1 MLSKQSEILKPN
13 QRWHF
18 NITPIRLKCTI
29 CLTEA
34 THTKQVK
41 VCKNVKSLVYHLAHE
56 HKDQC
61 GYLECKSLLKAIS
74 RALDL
79 GMIVQ

>member
-1 MLSKQSEILKPN
+1 MLKQSELLKPN

-18 NITPIRLKCTI
+18 NITPIRLKCPI
-29 CLTEA
+29 CLEAA
-34 THTKQVK
+34 THPKQAK

-56 HKDQC
+56 HKDQY

>member
-1 MLSKQSEILKPN
+1 LEA
-13 QRWHF
+13 
-18 NITPIRLKCTI
+18 
-29 CLTEA
+29 A
-34 THTKQVK
+34 THPKQAK

-56 HKDQC
+56 HKDQY

-79 GMIVQ
+79 GMIAQ